1 MNLKNYPETKKKLG
15 AIYSKTETVFNV
27 WAPTQSHL
35 KIALYEK
42 PRALYRD
49 IYDMEQD
56 SDGVFSVRIKGD
68 LHGKFYTIIVDNQ
81 SEVTDPYAISANAN
95 GIRSAII
102 DLDRTNPEAWD
113 KYQRPTGNNDCDAVI
128 YELHIK
134 DFTGHTS
141 AGIENKGKF
150 LGLSENDTSY
160 KGYSTGLDHLVDLGI
175 THVHLMPVYDYLTVD
190 EKDNSDENYNWG
202 YDPEHY
208 NLPEGCYSTD
218 PDDPISRVKEL
229 KEAVMAMHKA
239 GIKVVLDVV
248 YNHTYRS
255 QYANFNVLVPNYYYR
270 MTPDGYFS
278 NGSGCGNE
286 FASENPM
293 ARRFIVDSLQYWMN
307 EYHIDGFRFDL
318 MGLMD
323 IETATQIEKTLRKEN
338 PEILIY
344 GEPWTGGLSTLPE
357 NKRVYKGSQGKKGFA
372 LFNDDFRN
380 AIKGDNDGFELGFIH
395 ANKDSVHSLAVG
407 ITGSIPYD
415 DAHIGFATDPCES
428 INYFNSH
435 DNLILWDKIKKVSPD
450 ANEETLIRLNKLA
463 FSILFTAQGVPF
475 FHAGNEFLR
484 DKQGHHNTYNTS
496 LAINGINWDNKK
508 KYYGFYNYVKDLIQL
523 RKDFSCLRLKSA
535 EDIRSKLS
543 FVREAPFADLIKDA
557 VVYTLSQDASED
569 FDCMLV
575 VHNPSH
581 EPLILSIHELLTHM
595 CCTREDHPADL
606 PKLKSIKIERIFDE
620 NGRLRDP
627 EVITPETYHLVK
639 VGPISTNVFK
649 FTNLENR

>member
-1 MNLKNYPETKKKLG
+1 MNIKNYPLTQKKLG
-15 AIYSKTETVFNV
+15 AIYSKEDTTFNV
-27 WAPTQSHL
+27 WAPTQAHL
-35 KIALYEK
+35 KIALYED

-49 IYDMEQD
+49 IYPMVQAI
-56 SDGVFSVRIKGD
+56 DGVFSVRIKGD
-68 LHGKFYTIIVDNQ
+68 LHGQFYTIIVDNQ
-81 SEVTDPYAISANAN
+81 SEVSDPYAISSNAN

-102 DLDRTNPEAWD
+102 DLDRTHPKDWD
-113 KYQRPTGNNDCDAVI
+113 VYKRPTGNNDCDAVI

-134 DFTGHTS
+134 DFTGHVT
-141 AGIENKGKF
+141 AGIEHKGKY
-150 LGLSENDTSY
+150 LGLSENGT
-160 KGYSTGLDHLVDLGI
+160 KHNGYATGLDHLVDLGV

-208 NLPEGCYSTD
+208 NMPEGCYSID
-218 PDDPISRVKEL
+218 PDDPVSRVKEL
-229 KEAVMAMHKA
+229 KTAIMAMHSK
-239 GIKVVLDVV
+239 GLKVVLDVV

-270 MTPDGYFS
+270 MTPDGHFS

-286 FASENPM
+286 IASENPM
-293 ARRFIVDSLQYWMN
+293 VQKFIVDSLVYWMN

-323 IETATQIEKTLRKEN
+323 LDTAVMIEAKLRKDN

-380 AIKGDNDGFELGFIH
+380 AIKGDNDGYEVGFIH
-395 ANKDSVHSLAVG
+395 ANKDSAHDLTVG
-407 ITGSIPYD
+407 IAGSIPYD
-415 DAHIGFATDPCES
+415 EVHIGFATEPCES

-435 DNLILWDKIKKVSPD
+435 DNLILWDKIKKVSPN
-450 ANEETLIRLNKLA
+450 ANDETLIRLNKLA

-484 DKQGHHNTYNTS
+484 DKQGHHNTYNSS
-496 LAINGINWDNKK
+496 LAINGINWDNKEK
-508 KYYGFYNYVKDLIQL
+508 HYGFYSYVKDLIQL
-523 RKDFSCLRLKSA
+523 RKDFSCFRMKSA
-535 EDIRSKLS
+535 NEIRARLF
-543 FVREAPFADLIKDA
+543 FVKDAPFDDLIKNA
-557 VVYTLSQDASED
+557 IVYTISQNADED

-575 VHNPSH
+575 VHNPSSDA
-581 EPLILSIHELLTHM
+581 LILSIEELLTHM
-595 CCTREDHPADL
+595 CSSKADHPVDP
-606 PKLKSIKIERIFDE
+606 PKLKNIRIERIFDE
-620 NGRLRDP
+620 NGRLHEP
-627 EVITPETYHLVK
+627 EIITPETYHLVK
-639 VGPISTNVFK
+639 VNSISTSVFK